1 VASIGPYSVVH
12 GTSLNIP
19 LAAYFIDSEND
30 PMTMTASY
38 TFNGGP
44 LGIPGGIFT
53 IPSDFNIY
61 VASTGLADV
70 GSYSISVTVSDSQ
83 Q

>member
-1 VASIGPYSVVH
+1 MVH

-30 PMTMTASY
+30 PITMTTASY

-53 IPSDFNIY
+53 ILSDFNIY